1 MKKYQ
6 LTELANTLVQAEE
19 FFDVNITS
27 PDQID
32 ILEKHFG
39 KIGDG
44 TEYKRDSAVTFS
56 YYSSMSNALYTIT
69 DPDTPRYEFSDLLEC
84 VNVDS
89 YYLRDEGQVGYVSV
103 GEYMELNQIMDYLF
117 PLKWLGLAEVDT
129 SNLPLYLKVTPE
141 KVQWSNTPFTNVLSY
156 TPVHEFINKN
166 RGGEEALPDTSVADF
181 ILQHKDDEELHRNS
195 KYTLTGNGI
204 TIEIKGKLTI
214 TGPEGTWTIGK

>member
-1 MKKYQ
+1 MKQYQ
-6 LTELANTLVQAEE
+6 LTELANKLVQAEE
-19 FFDVNITS
+19 PFDVNVTS
-27 PDQID
+27 PNQID
-32 ILEKHFG
+32 VLEEHFG
-39 KIGDG
+39 KVEDG
-44 TEYKRDSAVTFS
+44 TGYKRATAFTFS
-56 YYSSMSNALYTIT
+56 YYSSSSNALYTIT
-69 DPDTPRYEFSDLLEC
+69 DPDTPRYEFGDLLEYAD
-84 VNVDS
+84 VDS

-141 KVQWSNTPFTNVLSY
+141 EVQWSNTPFTNVLSY
-156 TPVHEFINKN
+156 TSVHEFINKN
-166 RGGEEALPDTSVADF
+166 RGSEEALPDTSVADF

-195 KYTLTGNGI
+195 KYTLTGNGV